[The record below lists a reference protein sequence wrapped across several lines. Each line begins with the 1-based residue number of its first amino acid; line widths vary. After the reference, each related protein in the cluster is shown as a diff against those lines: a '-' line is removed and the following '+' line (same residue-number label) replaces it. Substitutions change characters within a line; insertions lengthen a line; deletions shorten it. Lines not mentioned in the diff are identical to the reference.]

1 MHVLLIDL
9 YELSQFLRILAWIF
23 FPLLLVTLLI
33 TAWLH
38 RRKKKK
44 TLSADAPSYG
54 LTGEDPPSKETPQ
67 EGDSPYKGLLWMKYK
82 YEQYREETDLR
93 IERIKE
99 ELAAA
104 EKKYLDLL
112 ASRPIVSPAS
122 VPATSTSTPA
132 PDPGTPLSPRDQRI
146 NNYHELECQALQQQA
161 MINTLTIQNT
171 ALSAQNT
178 DLSAQIT
185 DLSEKLDN
193 NIRLLT
199 NFHKELNHS
208 LSTAS
213 NIASH
218 ETNHVTV
225 PAFSE

>member
-23 FPLLLVTLLI
+23 FPLLLLTLLI

-38 RRKKKK
+38 RRKKRHS
-44 TLSADAPSYG
+44 LSAEAPSYG
-54 LTGEDPPSKETPQ
+54 LTGEEQASKETPQ

-132 PDPGTPLSPRDQRI
+132 PDPAFPLSPRDQRI
-146 NNYHELECQALQQQA
+146 NNYHQLECQTLQQQA
-161 MINTLTIQNT
+161 MINTLTIQLEEKQQLIDT
-171 ALSAQNT
+171 LTEERSALSAQNT
-178 DLSAQIT
+178 DLSTQLT
-185 DLSEKLDN
+185 DLSGKLDN

-208 LSTAS
+208 LSTAL
-213 NIASH
+213 
-218 ETNHVTV
+218 
-225 PAFSE
+225 SE